1 VKKLVTNGDGVA
13 EWETRPTSP
22 GAIRLIHFGK
32 LLDDKTTLKG
42 VLRMPYW
49 KNFWANML
57 SDCRF
62 QASVP
67 NVVHMTVKPQD
78 VVEEEEN
85 TKGGK
90 GSTRGRRGSEREGG
104 FRCCAVM

>member
-1 VKKLVTNGDGVA
+1 M
-13 EWETRPTSP
+13 
-22 GAIRLIHFGK
+22 
-32 LLDDKTTLKG
+32 LL
-42 VLRMPYW
+42 
-49 KNFWANML
+49 
-57 SDCRF
+57 DCRF

-90 GSTRGRRGSEREGG
+90 GSTRGRRGSEREAG